1 MRKKREKDNN
11 RHEREATA
19 QLAVLETPSD
29 LRNVEKCLKDRK
41 SERLT

>member
-29 LRNVEKCLKDRK
+29 LRNMWRNASKTEKVKG
-41 SERLT
+41 